1 MRRDL
6 WPLKAVFALAAL
18 IIGGADLT
26 FPGDPVSPGVLLFLA
41 FLLTFDALNDR
52 SMQEIERQWA
62 NEQRTAKAAADKA
75 ERARE
80 AEEAAENLKEA
91 RRAFAAAKS
100 LGVMMANYV
109 HYGDLLEMKDL
120 APEQRQR
127 LQERQ
132 REIRIRVQEIRRSYG
147 HLDEAGEA

>member
-18 IIGGADLT
+18 IIGGGDLT

-41 FLLTFDALNDR
+41 FLLAIDALNDR
-52 SMQEIERQWA
+52 SMQGIERQRA
-62 NEQRTAKAAADKA
+62 DDESAAKAAADRA
-75 ERARE
+75 ERARG

-120 APEQRQR
+120 APEQRQK

-132 REIRIRVQEIRRSYG
+132 REIRVRVQEIRRSYS
-147 HLDEAGEA
+147 HLDEADGA